1 MGKRH
6 IMITFVAAVVILL
19 SACSAFGQSTD
30 EAGMDRQIYTQIS
43 QDKAKEMMEKDDG
56 HIIVDVRRPGEVV
69 TGAEDTGTSED
80 NGIWTAEDVP
90 VQVRYDR
97 MWEYSDFAKSSDQKM
112 IADITDA
119 IRALK
124 VGEES
129 MMVTDD
135 YTDILTFTFE
145 DGTTQRFEFE
155 DQCWVTEDQ
164 KRYQVEG
171 MPALRGLL
179 NDLMDEKEQT
189 MILKIGETQVPVTW
203 EENASV
209 SALMDLAGEN
219 PLTIQMSMY
228 GGFEQVGPIGQGIVR
243 DDVQTTTEPGDIV
256 LYSGDQIVIFYG
268 SNSWAYTRLGHVELS
283 REELED
289 LLGNGDVVL
298 TIQ

>member
-56 HIIVDVRRPGEVV
+56 HIIVDVRRPDEVV

-80 NGIWTAEDVP
+80 NGIWTAEDAP

-145 DGTTQRFEFE
+145 DGSKAHYVYIDIFDAFNPET
-155 DQCWVTEDQ
+155 
-164 KRYQVEG
+164 
-171 MPALRGLL
+171 
-179 NDLMDEKEQT
+179 DLC
-189 MILKIGETQVPVTW
+189 
-203 EENASV
+203 
-209 SALMDLAGEN
+209 
-219 PLTIQMSMY
+219 
-228 GGFEQVGPIGQGIVR
+228 
-243 DDVQTTTEPGDIV
+243 
-256 LYSGDQIVIFYG
+256 
-268 SNSWAYTRLGHVELS
+268 
-283 REELED
+283 
-289 LLGNGDVVL
+289 
-298 TIQ
+298 